1 MATLREIAEKCGVS
15 AMTVSAV
22 LNKRRGAAGPQ
33 VRDRILTVVAET
45 GYQAAKRSRQEVYE
59 RQNTF
64 GVLMAYCDSNSVA
77 SDRYFGPIL
86 DGIFEAGKRQDQ
98 ATLMYITEESWEQ
111 AIAKIPKYFG
121 GRCDGVILMLP
132 LITEDVVDSLIKQ
145 QMPFVL
151 VGESRTEK
159 SLSVVDLDNIG
170 AGYTATNYLFEAGH
184 RRIAHF
190 CGDPMHLS
198 SLRREQGY
206 RKALSDWGV
215 AVDEGLIIPGKYNI
229 PSGYRRMTELL
240 ARNQGDFPTAAFC
253 ADDWIALGVMQAV
266 IESGRKVPED
276 FSVVGINN
284 NRESVTSQPALT
296 TITNPLQYIGQGAVD
311 LLMAQIRDGAASGE
325 KSLLRGELIVRNSV
339 SSPPGS
345 RNAW

>member
-1 MATLREIAEKCGVS
+1 
-15 AMTVSAV
+15 MTVSAV
-22 LNKRRGAAGPQ
+22 LNKRRGAAGHE

-45 GYQAAKRSRQEVYE
+45 GYQPAKKLRQEYQE
-59 RQNTF
+59 RQNTV
-64 GVLMAYCDSNSVA
+64 GILMAYCDSDSIA

-86 DGIFEAGKRQDQ
+86 DGIFEAGRRQEQ
-98 ATLMYITEESWEQ
+98 ATLIYVTEESWEV
-111 AIAKIPKYFG
+111 AIGKIPKYFG

-132 LITEDVVDSLIKQ
+132 LLTEAVADSLSKQ
-145 QMPFVL
+145 TMPFVL
-151 VGESRTEK
+151 VGESRMEK

-190 CGDPMHLS
+190 CGDPTHLS
-198 SLRREQGY
+198 SFRREQGY
-206 RKALSDWGV
+206 RQALSDWGV
-215 AVDEGLIIPGKYNI
+215 TVDEELIIPGKYSI

-240 ARNQGDFPTAAFC
+240 AQTQSDLPTAAFC

-276 FSVVGINN
+276 FSIVGVNN
-284 NRESVTSQPALT
+284 NRESVISQPALT

-311 LLMAQIRDGAASGE
+311 LLMAQIRDGATPGE
-325 KSLLRGELIVRNSV
+325 KTLLRGELIVRNSV
-339 SSPPGS
+339 FPPPGS
-345 RNAW
+345 KNAW